1 MPWQIA
7 KNFPN
12 DFFSNKEKMGDN
24 NQFVLPKIHSS
35 TGINRQI
42 KSSNG
47 KSSIIIDL
55 QKEYDEDLE
64 LLQMLNY
71 IRKLI

>member
-12 DFFSNKEKMGDN
+12 DFFSSRDKIDSKKDIL
-24 NQFVLPKIHSS
+24 LPKINSS
-35 TGINRQI
+35 IGINRQL

-55 QKEYDEDLE
+55 QKEYDEDFE
-64 LLQMLNY
+64 LLEMLNK